1 MILDRSYNISRA
13 VCLLLFLAGISSFPS
28 SAPFADEASPVPEQT
43 SFPASPSRTSAAAM
57 PQRES
62 PPTEVSSAQ
71 EKAESARLEADSAQ
85 QEAEL
90 QAQSVVIE
98 KKKAASELKEAILAK
113 KEAEVVQK
121 ANVSEEKIQEAIAR
135 AEKEVAEARV
145 ARERARIA
153 EEKMATAQ
161 DQVKLAGRELALARE
176 RVARVEEERRGQ
188 QGALYSKL
196 IKTGL
201 VLLIGYLLIFGLIKL
216 INSQIKGLR
225 TQHLIRKNVIYFLNL
240 LIILLIIF
248 IWLQHISSITIFI
261 SAVGAGVALA
271 LQEVIL
277 CTAGWLVI
285 MMRRPF
291 EVGDRIEFGDV
302 KGDVIDIQ
310 ILQTSLLE
318 IGNWVN
324 ADQSTGRIVNVPNSA
339 VFKKP
344 SFNYSRGFE
353 YIWNEL
359 KVLVTFESD
368 WKRAEEIMLRHA
380 VARAE
385 GMEEIVKRKIKRMS
399 RRYMIHY
406 GKLSPIVYVNIKDSG
421 VELTLRYL
429 TEARKRR
436 STEDEFSR
444 RILEDFE
451 KEEKVNFA
459 YPTYRIVKE

>member
-1 MILDRSYNISRA
+1 MMFYRPLNVRRT
-13 VCLLLFLAGISSFPS
+13 VCLLLFLAGMSSIPS
-28 SAPFADEASPVPEQT
+28 SAPSADDGVPVSARS
-43 SFPASPSRTSAAAM
+43 SFPTSPST
-57 PQRES
+57 PTGTVPPREY
-62 PPTEVSSAQ
+62 PPAEGSSAR
-71 EKAESARLEADSAQ
+71 EKAEQARLEADSALK
-85 QEAEL
+85 EAEL
-90 QAQSVVIE
+90 QEKTVVVE
-98 KKKAASELKEAILAK
+98 KKKAAVELKEAELARE
-113 KEAEVVQK
+113 EAEVIQK
-121 ANVSEEKIQEAIAR
+121 GNASEEKINEAIAR
-135 AEKEVAEARV
+135 AEKEIAEARI
-145 ARERARIA
+145 AREKARIA
-153 EEKMATAQ
+153 EEKMVAAQ
-161 DQVKLAGRELALARE
+161 EQAELAAGELELAQE
-176 RVARVEEERRGQ
+176 RAALAEEESRGQ
-188 QGALYSKL
+188 QSALYSKL
-196 IKTGL
+196 IRTGL
-201 VLLIGYLLIFGLIKL
+201 VLLIGYLLIFALIKI
-216 INSQIKGLR
+216 INTHIKVLR

-285 MMRRPF
+285 LMRRPF

-318 IGNWVN
+318 LGNWVN

-339 VFKKP
+339 IFKKP
-344 SFNYSRGFE
+344 TFNYSRGFE

-359 KVLVTFESD
+359 RVLVTFESD

-406 GKLSPIVYVNIKDSG
+406 GKLTPIVYVNIKDSG

-429 TEARKRR
+429 TDARKRR